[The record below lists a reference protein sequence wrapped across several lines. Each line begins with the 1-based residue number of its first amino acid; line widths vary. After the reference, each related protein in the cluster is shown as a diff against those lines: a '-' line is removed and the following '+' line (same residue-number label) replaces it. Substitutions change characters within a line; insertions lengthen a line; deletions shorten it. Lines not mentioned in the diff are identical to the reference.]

1 MSDYTTEAEV
11 SVNARKKR
19 RQLIVL
25 GVVVLGLFFA
35 FWYAWSYYQA
45 DNSARASR
53 PPAATCAPYDPKVVT
68 PANTRVNVYNAS
80 DRVGLAGSV
89 SRSLRERGF
98 VIGKVANDPS
108 SRKAP
113 KVAEIRYGAKG
124 DGPGQ
129 AAAHVAAQGHQPWS
143 RTSARWP
150 RSTSRS
156 VRSTP
161 TLAPVPTTTAMP
173 MCPAP
178 SALLTGLR

>member
-1 MSDYTTEAEV
+1 V
-11 SVNARKKR
+11 SVNARRKR

-53 PPAATCAPYDPKVVT
+53 PPAATCAPYDPDVVT
-68 PANTRVNVYNAS
+68 PETTRVNVYNAS

-89 SRSLRERGF
+89 ARSLRERGF
-98 VIGKVANDPS
+98 VIAKVANDPS

-113 KVAEIRYGAKG
+113 KVAEIRYGARG
-124 DGPGQ
+124 EAQ
-129 AAAHVAAQGHQPWS
+129 AKLL
-143 RTSARWP
+143 
-150 RSTSRS
+150 RSTLPKGTTLVKDKRK
-156 VRSTP
+156 VATVDLALGAKYT

-178 SALLTGLR
+178 SGS

>member
-1 MSDYTTEAEV
+1 VSDYTTEAEV
-11 SVNARKKR
+11 SVNARRKR

-53 PPAATCAPYDPKVVT
+53 PPAATCAPYDPDVVT
-68 PANTRVNVYNAS
+68 PETTRVNVYNAS

-89 SRSLRERGF
+89 ARSLRERGF
-98 VIGKVANDPS
+98 VIAKVANDPS

-113 KVAEIRYGAKG
+113 KVAEIRYGVRGEAQAKLL
-124 DGPGQ
+124 
-129 AAAHVAAQGHQPWS
+129 
-143 RTSARWP
+143 
-150 RSTSRS
+150 RSTLPKGTTLVKDKRK
-156 VRSTP
+156 VATVDLALGAKYT

-178 SALLTGLR
+178 SGS

>member
-11 SVNARKKR
+11 SVSARRKR

-53 PPAATCAPYDPKVVT
+53 PPAASCAPYDPNVVT
-68 PANTRVNVYNAS
+68 PETTRVNVYNAS

-89 SRSLRERGF
+89 ARSLRDRGF
-98 VIGKVANDPS
+98 VIAKVANDPS

-124 DGPGQ
+124 EAQ
-129 AAAHVAAQGHQPWS
+129 AKLL
-143 RTSARWP
+143 
-150 RSTSRS
+150 RSTLPKGTTLVKDKRK
-156 VRSTP
+156 VATVDLALGAKYT

-178 SALLTGLR
+178 SRS

>member
-11 SVNARKKR
+11 SVNARRKR

-45 DNSARASR
+45 DSSARASR
-53 PPAATCAPYDPKVVT
+53 PPAATCAPYDPKAVT
-68 PANTRVNVYNAS
+68 PENTRVNVYNSS

-89 SRSLRERGF
+89 ARSLRDRGF

-108 SRKAP
+108 NRKAP
-113 KVAEIRYGAKG
+113 KVAEIRYGTKGEAQAKLL
-124 DGPGQ
+124 
-129 AAAHVAAQGHQPWS
+129 
-143 RTSARWP
+143 RTSMPKGTALVKDKRKVA
-150 RSTSRS
+150 T
-156 VRSTP
+156 VDLALGAKYT

-178 SALLTGLR
+178 SGS

>member
-1 MSDYTTEAEV
+1 VSDYTTEAEV
-11 SVNARKKR
+11 SVNARRKR

-45 DNSARASR
+45 DNSARASK

-89 SRSLRERGF
+89 ARSLRERGF

-108 SRKAP
+108 NRKAP
-113 KVAEIRYGAKG
+113 KVAEIRYGPKGEAQAKLL
-124 DGPGQ
+124 
-129 AAAHVAAQGHQPWS
+129 
-143 RTSARWP
+143 RTSLPKGTTLVKDKRKVVTVDLALGQRY
-150 RSTSRS
+150 T
-156 VRSTP
+156 

-178 SALLTGLR
+178 SAS

>member
-25 GVVVLGLFFA
+25 GVVVLALFFA

-45 DNSARASR
+45 DKSARAAK
-53 PPAATCAPYDPKVVT
+53 PPPATCAPYDPKVVT
-68 PANTRVNVYNAS
+68 PEQTRVNVFNAS
-80 DRVGLAGSV
+80 SRSGLAGSV
-89 SRSLRERGF
+89 SRSLADRGF

-113 KVAEIRYGAKG
+113 KIAEIRYGPKGEAQAKLL
-124 DGPGQ
+124 
-129 AAAHVAAQGHQPWS
+129 
-143 RTSARWP
+143 RTSMPKGTAMFKDKRKVVTVDLALGP
-150 RSTSRS
+150 KFT
-156 VRSTP
+156 
-161 TLAPVPTTTAMP
+161 TLAPVPTTTALP

-178 SALLTGLR
+178 SAS

>member
-11 SVNARKKR
+11 SVSARRKR

-53 PPAATCAPYDPKVVT
+53 PPAASCAPYDPNVVT
-68 PANTRVNVYNAS
+68 PETTRVNVYNAS

-89 SRSLRERGF
+89 ARSLRDRGF

-124 DGPGQ
+124 EAQ
-129 AAAHVAAQGHQPWS
+129 AKLL
-143 RTSARWP
+143 
-150 RSTSRS
+150 RSTLPKGTTLVKDKRK
-156 VRSTP
+156 VATVDLALGAKYT

-178 SALLTGLR
+178 SRS

>member
-11 SVNARKKR
+11 SVNARRKR

-45 DNSARASR
+45 DNSARASK
-53 PPAATCAPYDPKVVT
+53 PPAATCTPYDPKAVT
-68 PANTRVNVYNAS
+68 PENTRVNVYNAS
-80 DRVGLAGSV
+80 NRVGLAGSV
-89 SRSLRERGF
+89 ARSLHDRGF

-113 KVAEIRYGAKG
+113 KVAEIRYGPKG
-124 DGPGQ
+124 
-129 AAAHVAAQGHQPWS
+129 AAQAKLL
-143 RTSARWP
+143 RTSLPKGTTLVKDKRKVVTVDLALGQRY
-150 RSTSRS
+150 T
-156 VRSTP
+156 
-161 TLAPVPTTTAMP
+161 TLAPVPTTAALP

-178 SALLTGLR
+178 SAS

>member
-1 MSDYTTEAEV
+1 VSDYTTEAEV

-53 PPAATCAPYDPKVVT
+53 PPAATCSPYDPKAVT
-68 PANTRVNVYNAS
+68 PESTRVNVFNAS
-80 DRVGLAGSV
+80 SRVGLAASV
-89 SRSLRERGF
+89 SRSLGERGF

-113 KVAEIRYGAKG
+113 KVAEIRYGPKG
-124 DGPGQ
+124 
-129 AAAHVAAQGHQPWS
+129 AAQAKLL
-143 RTSARWP
+143 RTSMPKGTTLVKDKRKVVTVDLALGP
-150 RSTSRS
+150 KFT
-156 VRSTP
+156 
-161 TLAPVPTTTAMP
+161 TLAPVPTSTALP
-173 MCPAP
+173 MCAAP
-178 SALLTGLR
+178 SAS

>member
-11 SVNARKKR
+11 SVNARRKR

-45 DNSARASR
+45 DNSARASK

-89 SRSLRERGF
+89 ARSLRERGF

-108 SRKAP
+108 NRKAP
-113 KVAEIRYGAKG
+113 KVAEIRYGPKGEAQAKLL
-124 DGPGQ
+124 
-129 AAAHVAAQGHQPWS
+129 
-143 RTSARWP
+143 RTSLPKGTTLVKDKRKVVTVDLALGQRY
-150 RSTSRS
+150 T
-156 VRSTP
+156 

-178 SALLTGLR
+178 SAS

>member
-11 SVNARKKR
+11 SVNARRKR

-53 PPAATCAPYDPKVVT
+53 PPAATCAPYDPDVVT
-68 PANTRVNVYNAS
+68 PETTRVNVYNAS

-89 SRSLRERGF
+89 ARSLRDRGF
-98 VIGKVANDPS
+98 VIAKVANDPS

-124 DGPGQ
+124 EAQ
-129 AAAHVAAQGHQPWS
+129 AKLL
-143 RTSARWP
+143 
-150 RSTSRS
+150 RSTLPKGTTLVKDKRK
-156 VRSTP
+156 VATVDLALGAKYT

-178 SALLTGLR
+178 SRS

>member
-1 MSDYTTEAEV
+1 VSDYTTEAEV

-53 PPAATCAPYDPKVVT
+53 PPAATCAPYDPKAVT
-68 PANTRVNVYNAS
+68 PENTKVNVFNS
-80 DRVGLAGSV
+80 STREGLAGSV
-89 SRSLRERGF
+89 ARSLDERGF

-113 KVAEIRYGAKG
+113 KVAEIRYGPKG
-124 DGPGQ
+124 
-129 AAAHVAAQGHQPWS
+129 AAQAKLL
-143 RTSARWP
+143 RTSLPKGTVLVKDKRKVVTVDLALGAKY
-150 RSTSRS
+150 TA
-156 VRSTP
+156 
-161 TLAPVPTTTAMP
+161 LAPVPTTTAMP

-178 SALLTGLR
+178 SAS

>member
-11 SVNARKKR
+11 SVSARRKR

-89 SRSLRERGF
+89 ARSLRDRGF
-98 VIGKVANDPS
+98 VIAKVANDPS

-124 DGPGQ
+124 EAQ
-129 AAAHVAAQGHQPWS
+129 AKLL
-143 RTSARWP
+143 
-150 RSTSRS
+150 RSTLPKGTTLVKDKRK
-156 VRSTP
+156 VATVDLALGAKYT

-178 SALLTGLR
+178 SRS

>member
-11 SVNARKKR
+11 SVHARQRR

-45 DNSARASR
+45 DNSVRASR

-68 PANTRVNVYNAS
+68 PENTRVNVYNAS
-80 DRVGLAGSV
+80 TREGLAGSV
-89 SRSLRERGF
+89 ARSLDERGF
-98 VIGKVANDPS
+98 VIAKVANDPS

-113 KVAEIRYGAKG
+113 KVAEIRYGPKGAPQAKLL
-124 DGPGQ
+124 
-129 AAAHVAAQGHQPWS
+129 
-143 RTSARWP
+143 RTSLPKGTVLVKDKRAVATVDLALGP
-150 RSTSRS
+150 KYTA
-156 VRSTP
+156 
-161 TLAPVPTTTAMP
+161 LAPVPTTTAMP

-178 SALLTGLR
+178 SGS

>member
-19 RQLIVL
+19 RQI
-25 GVVVLGLFFA
+25 VVLGLVVLALFFA

-45 DNSARASR
+45 DNSARATR

-68 PANTRVNVYNAS
+68 PESTKVNVYNAS
-80 DRVGLAGSV
+80 SRDGLAGSV
-89 SRSLRERGF
+89 ARSLGERGF

-108 SRKAP
+108 SRKPP
-113 KVAEIRYGAKG
+113 KVAEIRYGPKGEAQAKLL
-124 DGPGQ
+124 
-129 AAAHVAAQGHQPWS
+129 
-143 RTSARWP
+143 RTSLPKGTILVKDKRKVVTVDLALGAKY
-150 RSTSRS
+150 T
-156 VRSTP
+156 

-178 SALLTGLR
+178 SGS

>member
-11 SVNARKKR
+11 SVNARRKR

-45 DNSARASR
+45 DSSARASR

-68 PANTRVNVYNAS
+68 PETTRVNVYNAS

-89 SRSLRERGF
+89 ARSLRERGF
-98 VIGKVANDPS
+98 VIAKVANDPS

-113 KVAEIRYGAKG
+113 KIAEIRYGAKG
-124 DGPGQ
+124 EAQ
-129 AAAHVAAQGHQPWS
+129 AKLLRTTLPKGTTLVKDQRKVATVDLALGAKY
-143 RTSARWP
+143 T
-150 RSTSRS
+150 
-156 VRSTP
+156 

-178 SALLTGLR
+178 TGS

>member
-1 MSDYTTEAEV
+1 VSDYTTEAEV
-11 SVNARKKR
+11 SVDARRKR

-45 DNSARASR
+45 DSSARASR
-53 PPAATCAPYDPKVVT
+53 PPAATCAPYDPKAVT
-68 PANTRVNVYNAS
+68 PENTRVNVYNSS

-89 SRSLRERGF
+89 ARSLRDRGF

-108 SRKAP
+108 NRKAP
-113 KVAEIRYGAKG
+113 KVAEIRYGTKGEAHAKLL
-124 DGPGQ
+124 
-129 AAAHVAAQGHQPWS
+129 
-143 RTSARWP
+143 RTSMPKGTALVKDKRKVA
-150 RSTSRS
+150 T
-156 VRSTP
+156 VDLALGAKYT

-178 SALLTGLR
+178 SGS